1 MISFIVKPFLLD
13 FVYGFESINN
23 IAVKGETMKNTFL
36 SLSMIVLALL
46 TGCGTSNE
54 PGKTNTTI
62 TNASTTNTEQVS
74 EINTGSLYGIHYE
87 LGDFASDFTDTPD
100 AAKAGDSVEIRMGVL
115 YDADIHLYLD
125 AQELEKSHQDS
136 DYWGYT
142 FTMPDKDV
150 VITAKAYT
158 KDEMASSS
166 ENTKVPLGNVQYVRT
181 DGYRDDVQYPKT
193 LWITSLEEMNTYVE
207 ANQELYHLN
216 SNGFTDAV
224 KQYDD
229 HYFEKNDLI
238 IVLLEE
244 GSGSIEHRVLGLTA
258 TPLENQEKHYEL
270 QPMIQRTIPEVGT
283 DDMAEW
289 HILIEISK
297 EHGASESKL
306 LLPSITNVH
315 LSPNWNEP

>member
-13 FVYGFESINN
+13 FVYGFESIN
-23 IAVKGETMKNTFL
+23 
-36 SLSMIVLALL
+36 
-46 TGCGTSNE
+46 
-54 PGKTNTTI
+54 
-62 TNASTTNTEQVS
+62 
-74 EINTGSLYGIHYE
+74 
-87 LGDFASDFTDTPD
+87 
-100 AAKAGDSVEIRMGVL
+100 KAGDSVEIRMGVL

-150 VITAKAYT
+150 VITAKAYM

-216 SNGFTDAV
+216 FNGFTDAV
-224 KQYDD
+224 KQ
-229 HYFEKNDLI
+229 
-238 IVLLEE
+238 
-244 GSGSIEHRVLGLTA
+244 
-258 TPLENQEKHYEL
+258 YEL

-297 EHGASESKL
+297 EYGASKSEL
-306 LLPSITNVH
+306 QLPSITNVY
-315 LSPNWNEP
+315 LTSNWNEP

>member
-1 MISFIVKPFLLD
+1 
-13 FVYGFESINN
+13 
-23 IAVKGETMKNTFL
+23 MKKRIL
-36 SLSMIVLALL
+36 SLSMLMLALL
-46 TGCGTSNE
+46 AGCGMSSE
-54 PGKTNTTI
+54 SSKTNATI
-62 TNASTTNTEQVS
+62 SNSMQASEMDTA
-74 EINTGSLYGIHYE
+74 SLYGIRYE

-166 ENTKVPLGNVQYVRT
+166 ENTKVPPGNVQYVRT
-181 DGYRDDVQYPKT
+181 DGYRDGEQYPKA
-193 LWITSLEEMNTYVE
+193 LWITSLEEMNDYVE

-216 SNGFTDAV
+216 TNGFTDAV

-229 HYFEKNDLI
+229 DYFKENDLI
-238 IVLLEE
+238 LVLLEE
-244 GSGSIEHRVLGLTA
+244 GSGSIEHRVLGMTA
-258 TPLENQEKHYEL
+258 TPLENQEKQYEI

-283 DDMAEW
+283 ADMAEW

-297 EHGASESKL
+297 EYGASESKL